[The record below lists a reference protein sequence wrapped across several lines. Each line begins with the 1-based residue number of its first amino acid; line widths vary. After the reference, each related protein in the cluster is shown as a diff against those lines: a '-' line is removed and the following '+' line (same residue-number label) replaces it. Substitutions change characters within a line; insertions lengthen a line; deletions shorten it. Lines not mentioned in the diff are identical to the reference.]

1 MGSPGG
7 RIPWFD
13 KNGNLPPGVYHVTLE
28 DIEKRFTWNAKRLSL
43 FRSLKRALA
52 NFAAAGVRRVWIDGS
67 FVTTKPE
74 PKDVDGCWD
83 YDPAVVDMRKIDPV
97 LRGSPYGQGAMKRK
111 YGIDFFIAGTR
122 LVDRVAH
129 ELPVEEFFQRI
140 DGGDRKGILVVEIG
154 EPR

>member
-1 MGSPGG
+1 
-7 RIPWFD
+7 
-13 KNGNLPPGVYHVTLE
+13 VYHVTLE

-52 NFAAAGVRRVWIDGS
+52 NLAVAGVRRVWIDGS
-67 FVTTKPE
+67 FVTTKQE
-74 PKDVDGCWD
+74 PKDIDGCWE
-83 YDPAVVDMRKIDPV
+83 YDPAVVDARKIDPV
-97 LRGSPYGQGAMKRK
+97 LAGSRYGQRAMKRK
-111 YGIDFFIAGTR
+111 YGIDFFIAGIR

-154 EPR
+154 ELR